1 MWAWAGSS
9 ESRSPIRLA
18 SAPILLLLLQAASA
32 PAEARVFLSQEEA
45 LAQAFPPPARVERKT
60 LFLDENQAARIERES
75 GEKLAARVIAYYVG
89 VGRDGVIGYAYFDR
103 HPVRTLPETIMA
115 VVRPDGGLDRITI
128 LSFDE
133 PEDYLPKQ
141 PWLEQFRGHR
151 LDDELAVRRKIRNL
165 TGASLSARAITSAC
179 RRILAIHRLVA
190 RGTS

>member
-1 MWAWAGSS
+1 MWLGG
-9 ESRSPIRLA
+9 
-18 SAPILLLLLQAASA
+18 
-32 PAEARVFLSQEEA
+32 
-45 LAQAFPPPARVERKT
+45 
-60 LFLDENQAARIERES
+60 D
-75 GEKLAARVIAYYVG
+75 KLAAGDSPYLGG
-89 VGRDGVIGYAYFDR
+89 VGGSGVIGYAYFDR